1 MGLDFK
7 GKEAGSQAPFF
18 LSQAVKG
25 LVHDHRGGEGSC
37 QVTKRSSWG
46 VCWAHQR
53 ASLIRL
59 HVGL

>member
-25 LVHDHRGGEGSC
+25 LFMITGEVRG
-37 QVTKRSSWG
+37 
-46 VCWAHQR
+46 R
-53 ASLIRL
+53 AR
-59 HVGL
+59 